1 MLTHCCNVG
10 KGGFVFALTE
20 SYGPSLFSKVKAVFL
35 NSMMRT
41 KTWAKWL
48 GVEEFLFEGQTF
60 NLFSLTSTR

>member
-1 MLTHCCNVG
+1 M
-10 KGGFVFALTE
+10 FALTE

-35 NSMMRT
+35 NSVMRT